1 MLLASYL
8 FDDIAVD
15 DKLSISTFLQQT
27 VKEFIWEVVLSE
39 VSKLNDLV
47 IGR

>member
-15 DKLSISTFLQQT
+15 DKLSIPTFLQQT